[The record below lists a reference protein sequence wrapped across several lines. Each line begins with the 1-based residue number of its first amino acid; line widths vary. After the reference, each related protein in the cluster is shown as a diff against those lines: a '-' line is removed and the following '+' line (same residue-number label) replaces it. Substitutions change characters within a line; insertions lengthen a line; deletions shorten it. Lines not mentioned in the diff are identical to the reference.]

1 MNEIKIVIATLAA
14 WILAQIIK
22 TIIVSARAKLFTW
35 KTFFLPGNMPSG
47 HAAATV
53 SLATAI
59 FQSEG
64 FTTVFILSGT
74 LAILT
79 MYDAITSRA
88 EIGKQG
94 KIINFL
100 IKKDFQKITLKE
112 ITGHTPLQVLFGA
125 VIGIIIATW
134 VMHL

>member
-22 TIIVSARAKLFTW
+22 TIIMSMRQGTFSG

-53 SLATAI
+53 GLASSI

-64 FTTVFILSGT
+64 FTTVFVLSGT

-112 ITGHTPLQVLFGA
+112 ITGHTPTQVLLGA
-125 VIGIIIATW
+125 LLGVLVSIV
-134 VMHL
+134 VMHV